1 MFLLYLLFT
10 SFLSFSFAQT
20 VDTLYNEI
28 FTHINNTLNKS
39 IPYIYNNDN
48 FTQCYNR
55 ILSLFNSS
63 ESDKIEK
70 MFTYSGRSSSDLG
83 LYYQCDSENFIYYLL
98 VYNISIPNYEQA
110 KYDEEKQLSYFLNQ
124 SDRLYGICI
133 VEECSNLIS
142 SDIIKD
148 ITNQFIQ
155 TDGAISYYKYSGG
168 HNQSEDSSELFGII
182 FLVLLFGILLLKIV
196 VWSWNSCCKE
206 QKTVIKTQM
215 DIPCV
220 TLDDSS
226 SISYYEPSMM
236 KEKDLPL
243 FPYRFSSITYDNDNT
258 ITIKDRLINLFHEV
272 FDLGNSLLSLLDKKN
287 KYYDSTNIELIS
299 FFRFI
304 VVICM
309 IYNHNYYSLM
319 KIPMKNSNDIT
330 YYKSTKMILYKITT
344 FGVSGWIGLDGFI
357 ASYKLFSYLKKNIH
371 NNSEENA
378 LKDINKKE
386 KDIEDVKI
394 KYFLKFYLYSIT
406 KIVSMIIIFIVLSL
420 RIRDFNG
427 LMKFPPMF
435 NYFEN
440 NLNSRECKHDYQFF
454 KIFIP
459 FYFSYIDY
467 NDNYP
472 RGYTFSYKYVY
483 ICANTHLSFIFFLIV
498 VYISFKLKSK
508 FFDVIISLAFLI
520 NTICIYFTIRK
531 FYPSYLECFHFDINY
546 LFGENFSLKYTHLF
560 INLYFVG
567 IFIGIIYFYY
577 IDIISAKPL
586 DSYTKFI
593 PFEFCYKL
601 VKIIDQSGKV
611 VRAFIVI
618 LCSAVIIFLSC
629 NFLIGIKMD
638 KNKMLLFDMKIY
650 QYFDMYEKI
659 IFQFAFMTI
668 ILILLFMK
676 GNSAFKSLT
685 QKSIFSLFDRISF
698 GILCSMDNAI
708 YLFYT
713 TYYIVLVLDFNNLM
727 MIAFGLIFIIGL
739 FNFAYYL
746 LIEQPIRIVVK
757 TVLRTKRIRDN
768 KQKGL

>member
-1 MFLLYLLFT
+1 MLLLHLLLT

-20 VDTLYNEI
+20 VDELYYDI
-28 FTHINNTLNKS
+28 FTHINDTLNKN

-48 FTQCYNR
+48 FTSCYNR
-55 ILSLFNSS
+55 IESLFNSS

-70 MFTYSGRSSSDLG
+70 MFSYSGRSSSDLG
-83 LYYQCDSENFIYYLL
+83 LYYQCDSENFTYYLL
-98 VYNISIPNYEQA
+98 VYNISIPPFNQVKTEQ
-110 KYDEEKQLSYFLNQ
+110 EQLSYFLNQ
-124 SDRLYGICI
+124 SDQLYGICI
-133 VEECSNLIS
+133 VEECSALIS

-155 TDGAISYYKYSGG
+155 TDGDINYYKYSGG
-168 HNQSEDSSELFGII
+168 HNQSDDSSEIFGII
-182 FLVLLFGILLLKIV
+182 FLVILFGILLLKIV

-215 DIPCV
+215 DIPSA

-243 FPYRFSSITYDNDNT
+243 FPYRFSSISYDNDNT
-258 ITIKDRLINLFHEV
+258 ITIKERLINLFHEV

-304 VVICM
+304 VMICM

-319 KIPMKNSNDIT
+319 KIPMKNSNDIS
-330 YYKSTKMILYKITT
+330 YYKSAKMILYKITT
-344 FGVSGWIGLDGFI
+344 FGVSGWIGLDGFV
-357 ASYKLFSYLKKNIH
+357 ASFKLFSYLKKNIH
-371 NNSEENA
+371 NDSEENA

-386 KDIEDVKI
+386 KDIENVKI

-406 KIVSMIIIFIVLSL
+406 KIFSMIIIFIVLSL
-420 RIRDFNG
+420 RIRDFNK

-440 NLNSRECKHDYQFF
+440 NLNYRECKQNYQFF
-454 KIFIP
+454 KILIP

-467 NDNYP
+467 WDDYP

-483 ICANTHLSFIFFLIV
+483 ICVNTHLSFIFFLLV
-498 VYISFKLKSK
+498 VYLSFKLKSK
-508 FFDVIISLAFLI
+508 IFDVIITLAFFA
-520 NTICIYFTIRK
+520 NTICIYFTIEK
-531 FYPSYLECFHFDINY
+531 FYPTYLNSFHFDINY

-611 VRAFIVI
+611 FRAFIVI
-618 LCSAVIIFLSC
+618 LCSAIIIFLSC
-629 NFLIGIKMD
+629 GFLIRIKIEE
-638 KNKMLLFDMKIY
+638 KLLFEMKTYY

-739 FNFAYYL
+739 FNFAYYIL
-746 LIEQPIRIVVK
+746 VEQPIRIVVK
-757 TVLRTKRIRDN
+757 TVLRTKSIRDN